1 MVQETLSRK
10 YPTQKKPGWQVTQV
24 IEHLPGKRKT
34 LCSNPSTTKKK
45 SSKSNLNV
53 TSTEPD
59 LTVLYVL
66 PMEVVLPRKLI
77 YMKIEY
83 SLFNLLKEKITI
95 EHFGHE

>member
-1 MVQETLSRK
+1 LGGRDQEDHSSK
-10 YPTQKKPGWQVTQV
+10 PTQVNGSRDPILKIPNTKKTWLASYSSYRAPAWQMQDPVFKPQY
-24 IEHLPGKRKT
+24 HK
-34 LCSNPSTTKKK
+34 KKK

-77 YMKIEY
+77 
-83 SLFNLLKEKITI
+83 
-95 EHFGHE
+95 